1 MSRLRGGRPLL
12 PRSVGVLGAL
22 VLPAVLVLAGGCKR
36 KAAPTPAGG
45 HAEPHDDRVAPMT
58 AAFEAK
64 EGATQCE
71 SAWNALV
78 ALDQASVKAGMP
90 PPWEKLPARATFE
103 ETCNRLSAE
112 QQWCFVPKHQADH
125 KRCDPVLAQ
134 LTTDPWG
141 IELRKLL
148 KPPAGSPVGSGVVPR
163 PSSS

>member
-1 MSRLRGGRPLL
+1 MHRRALWSVTVAISLL
-12 PRSVGVLGAL
+12 A
-22 VLPAVLVLAGGCKR
+22 AAGCKR
-36 KAAPTPAGG
+36 KQAPTPAGG
-45 HAEPHDDRVAPMT
+45 HGEQHDDRVAPMT

-78 ALDQASVKAGMP
+78 ALDQASAKAGMP
-90 PPWEKLPARATFE
+90 PPWEKLPPRATFE
-103 ETCNRLSAE
+103 ETCNRLTPE

-125 KRCDPVLAQ
+125 KRCDLVLQQ
-134 LTTDPWG
+134 LGTDPWG

-148 KPPAGSPVGSGVVPR
+148 KPPVGSPVGSGVVPK